1 MTTAARTSFAVD
13 IGGTFT
19 DVVMFRGRDVL
30 VEKTLTTP
38 DDLLVG
44 FFRGVDALLKRSGA
58 TPQSVDGVIVHATTI
73 VTNALLERK
82 GARTAM
88 VFTRGFSD
96 ILVRRDSRR
105 YDMYDLQIENP
116 PALVPQEDVFTVR
129 ERVLSSGEISIPLEE
144 SDVDALCDELAKRKI
159 QSVGICLLFGF
170 KNDKHERRI
179 AEIIRKRLPDVY
191 VSLASEIAPQIR
203 EYWRASTTSVNAYAI
218 SITQPYL
225 TTLSTRL
232 QNEGYPSRPLIMLS
246 SGGVVGP
253 ATAGR
258 MPVRMIESGPAAG
271 ALGSA
276 HASRALGLPNLLAF
290 DMGGTTA
297 KVCLIH
303 NHRPLV
309 TGRFEIDRMYRFK
322 EGSGLPVSIPSVDM
336 IEIGAG
342 GGSIARIDEL
352 GLLKVGPRSSG
363 SRPGPACYGQGGTAP
378 TVTDA
383 DVVLGVIDAENFL
396 GGAMKLDTAA
406 AGKAL
411 AGLAKPLGISTIA
424 AARGVYQIVCET
436 MAGAVRAHA
445 ADRGAD
451 HRGIPILAF
460 GGAGPVH
467 ACAVAELLSSRTVI
481 FPPMAS
487 VFSAF
492 GSLVTPPRLDF
503 VRSFL
508 SRLDRLDW
516 TQVGGLFDEM
526 EAEGHKALMEAG
538 AQKKDIV
545 FEYSADMRY
554 LGQQFELIVELDA
567 RPTVKDTAAAARRMF
582 EDQYL
587 KRYKLIQPE
596 VPVEVLNWRITA
608 SAPAQ
613 VAPELDGQAPGSST
627 LRHSAGRRR
636 VHLWRENQE
645 VPVMPRAAL
654 KAGTSVE
661 GPVILEEAD
670 TTLVIPPG
678 WKAELGA
685 LGSIMAT
692 RVASQASS
700 LAASIAGARTNSM
713 TASMTASTTA
723 STTKGQTTTAKEK

>member
-1 MTTAARTSFAVD
+1 MATDARTSFAVD

-19 DVVMFRGRDVL
+19 DVVMFRGEEVL

-38 DDLLVG
+38 DDLLTG
-44 FFRGVDALLKRSGA
+44 FFRGVEALLKRSGA
-58 TPQSVDGVIVHATTI
+58 KPQDVDGVIVHATTI

-129 ERVLSSGEISIPLEE
+129 ERVLATGEISIPLEE
-144 SDVDALCDELAKRKI
+144 SDVHALCDELKKRNI
-159 QSVGICLLFGF
+159 QSVGVCLLFGF
-170 KNDKHERRI
+170 KNDQHERRI
-179 AEIIRKRLPDVY
+179 AEIIRERLPGVY
-191 VSLASEIAPQIR
+191 ISLASEIAPQIR

-225 TTLSTRL
+225 TELSQRL
-232 QNEGYPSRPLIMLS
+232 LRDGYPTHPLIMLS

-253 ATAGR
+253 ITAGR

-276 HASRALGLPNLLAF
+276 YASLALKLPNLLAF

-297 KVCLIH
+297 KVCLIQ

-322 EGSGLPVSIPSVDM
+322 EGSGHPVSVPSVDM

-342 GGSIARIDEL
+342 GGSIARIDDL

-363 SRPGPACYGQGGTAP
+363 SRPGPACYGQGGSDP

-383 DVVLGVIDAENFL
+383 DVVLGVIDADNFL
-396 GGAMKLDTAA
+396 GGAMKLYAA
-406 AGKAL
+406 AATKAL
-411 AGLAKPLGISTIA
+411 ESIAKPLGVSAIA

-467 ACAVAELLSSRTVI
+467 ACRVAELLASRTVI

-487 VFSAF
+487 VYSAF

-516 TQVGGLFDEM
+516 ARVGALFDEM
-526 EAEGHKALMEAG
+526 EAEGYKALLEAG
-538 AQKKDIV
+538 AHREDIR

-554 LGQQFELIVELDA
+554 RGQQFELIVELGA
-567 RPTVKDTAAAARRMF
+567 RPNNEEAPAAARSMF
-582 EDQYL
+582 EEQYL
-587 KRYKLIQPE
+587 KRYKLVQTE

-608 SAPAQ
+608 SAPAS
-613 VAPELDGQAPGSST
+613 ASPKLEGKTLGSST
-627 LRHSAGRRR
+627 REQKSGKRR
-636 VHLWRENQE
+636 VHLWQENQE
-645 VPVMPRAAL
+645 VAVMPRAAL
-654 KAGTSVE
+654 LPGASVQ

-678 WKAELGA
+678 WTAA
-685 LGSIMAT
+685 LGEMGSIVAT
-692 RVASQASS
+692 RR
-700 LAASIAGARTNSM
+700 IE
-713 TASMTASTTA
+713 
-723 STTKGQTTTAKEK
+723 EKK